1 MNLMTTLSR
10 VARIVAS
17 NPRVQRGVKNLARE
31 GVRRWQARQAP
42 DAVAPVSDAVGA
54 LADRDPSTPVHITY
68 APSNDGEPDPG
79 EIVWARVP
87 FEEDLTKSKDRPL
100 LVLAIEG
107 EGVQSVAVGLM
118 LTSRDRGMGDHTDR
132 YGNRWVDIGT
142 GAWDSKRRPSEVRVN
157 RLIQVRVSEV
167 RREGAKLDRERFDRV
182 AKATR
187 EEFGW

>member
-1 MNLMTTLSR
+1 MSLMNTLSR

-17 NPRVQRGVKNLARE
+17 NPRVQRGVTNLARE
-31 GVRRWQARQAP
+31 GMRRWQNRQAP
-42 DAVAPVSDAVGA
+42 APAGP
-54 LADRDPSTPVHITY
+54 LPDRNPDIPVDITY

-79 EIVWARVP
+79 EIVWASVH

-107 EGVQSVAVGLM
+107 EGPSAVAVGLM
-118 LTSRDRGMGDHTDR
+118 LTSRNRGTGDHTDR

-142 GAWDSKRRPSEVRVN
+142 GAWDRERRASEVRVD
-157 RLIQVRVSEV
+157 RLIQVRVSDV
-167 RREGAKLDRERFDRV
+167 RREGAKLDRERFERV

-187 EEFGW
+187 DEFGW